1 MLRLF
6 YLVDEDYGKRVQNN
20 LGTSNEPGILEKIG
34 KAIGLTGE
42 KDDKSQKTMLSTEHT
57 SRT

>member
-20 LGTSNEPGILEKIG
+20 LSTLNEPGILERIG
-34 KAIGLTGE
+34 KAIGITGE
-42 KDDKSQKTMLSTEHT
+42 KDEKSQKSLLSTEHS
-57 SRT
+57 SRI